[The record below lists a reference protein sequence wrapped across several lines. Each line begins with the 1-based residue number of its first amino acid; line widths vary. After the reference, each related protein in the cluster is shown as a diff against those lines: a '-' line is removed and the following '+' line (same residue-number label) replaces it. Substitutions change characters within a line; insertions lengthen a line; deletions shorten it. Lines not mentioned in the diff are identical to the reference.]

1 MITGCSGSG
10 KSTALAA
17 LEDAGFYCIDNMP
30 ILLMDLFLSQYH
42 ADESTIAGF
51 AFGMDVRDQNFLSH
65 FDEMLN
71 HLQSNQYKTQIVFL
85 EADDNILLRRY
96 NQTRR
101 HHPIEKGYSLIEA
114 IEAEKKLM
122 APIRKKADQIVDTSH
137 LSVHELKFA
146 VLGMAQQHH
155 VFSNM
160 TINIVSFGFKYGP
173 PHQADLLMDVR
184 FLANP
189 YFVPELKLKDGESK
203 EVTEFVLNRRD
214 TGPFLTKY
222 LDLLDFLIPKYEK
235 EGKAHLTIAVGC
247 TGGRHRSVVIAKR
260 LFNHL
265 HPKYEMVRL
274 IHRDIQNE

>member
-1 MITGCSGSG
+1 MRKEREGWGCER
-10 KSTALAA
+10 K
-17 LEDAGFYCIDNMP
+17 
-30 ILLMDLFLSQYH
+30 DL
-42 ADESTIAGF
+42 G
-51 AFGMDVRDQNFLSH
+51 
-65 FDEMLN
+65 
-71 HLQSNQYKTQIVFL
+71 
-85 EADDNILLRRY
+85 Y

-101 HHPIEKGYSLIEA
+101 HHPIEKGSSLIEA

-122 APIRKKADQIVDTSH
+122 APVREKADQIVDTSH

-146 VLGMAQQHH
+146 VLAIAQQHH

-160 TINIVSFGFKYGP
+160 TINIVSFGFKYGA
-173 PHQADLLMDVR
+173 PHQADLLVDVR
-184 FLANP
+184 FLVNP
-189 YFVPELKLKDGESK
+189 YFVPELKPKDGESK
-203 EVTEFVLNRRD
+203 EVTDFVLNSRD

-265 HPKYEMVRL
+265 HQKHEMVRL